1 MHIRNKKDF
10 FAGLMFGAFG
20 LFFAGFG
27 TRYTFGSAA
36 HMGPGYFPTVL
47 GCILMMLGLIVAVGA
62 LSAKAAEE
70 KIDRF
75 SWSTLFFVLGPI
87 VLFGLLLNTLGLI
100 LCLLMLIGVSSYA
113 SHEFSWKAT
122 LGNAAVLITLCMV
135 VFVYALKL
143 QFPLWPVF
151 IGAQG

>member
-1 MHIRNKKDF
+1 MHVRNQKDF
-10 FAGLMFGAFG
+10 WAGVMFVAFG

-27 TRYTFGSAA
+27 ARYPFGTAA

-47 GCILMMLGLIVAVGA
+47 GCILMVLGIIVAVGG
-62 LSAKAAEE
+62 LSPGAPEQKVDNFA
-70 KIDRF
+70 
-75 SWSTLFFVLGPI
+75 WSTLLFVLGPI

-113 SHEFSWKAT
+113 SHEFTWKAT
-122 LGNAAVLITLCMV
+122 LGNAVVLIVLCLV

-143 QFPLWPVF
+143 QFPLWPAG
-151 IGAQG
+151 IGA